1 MTTYTVA
8 NLKGGTTK
16 STSCGYL
23 AHALPGP
30 TLGVDADP
38 PGSLLR
44 WSELGNWSLP
54 VIGLAVKDLH
64 KRLPGLSRGYA
75 DVVIDTPPLD
85 EHAGIVYSALRAAD
99 VVVVPVSPTTMEL
112 DRLTPVLAAVEEV
125 APLREQPP
133 IVKVL
138 LTRVVGGANSGSTA
152 REVLTEGGLE
162 VLQAHI
168 PRLERYAQS
177 FGAPVTLVPGD
188 PYQAVADELQA
199 AAKEAGL

>member
-16 STSCGYL
+16 TTTVGHL
-23 AHALPGP
+23 AHALTAP

-44 WSELGNWSLP
+44 WSELAGWALP

-64 KRLPGLSRGYA
+64 KRLPGISRGYA
-75 DVVIDTPPLD
+75 NIIIDTPPLD
-85 EHAGIVYSALRAAD
+85 DHAGIVYSALRAAD

-112 DRLTPVLAAVEEV
+112 DRLTPVLAAVDEV
-125 APLREQPP
+125 APLRERPP
-133 IVKVL
+133 IVKIL
-138 LTRVVGGANSGSTA
+138 LTRVVGGANSGSNA
-152 REVLTEGGLE
+152 REVLTEADLD
-162 VLQAHI
+162 VLRVNI

-177 FGAPVTLVPGD
+177 FGAPVTLIPGD
-188 PYQAVADELQA
+188 PYEAAAEELQA
-199 AAKEAGL
+199 AAKEAGR